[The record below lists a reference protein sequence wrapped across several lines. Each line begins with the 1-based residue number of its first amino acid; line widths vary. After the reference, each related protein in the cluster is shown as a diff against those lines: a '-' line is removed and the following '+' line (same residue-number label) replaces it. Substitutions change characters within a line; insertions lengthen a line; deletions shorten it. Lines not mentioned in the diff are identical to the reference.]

1 MREVLQP
8 TRRRVAIFIRKAI
21 KRKQEMADKAKI
33 IQELSLIFKK
43 THRFKNLDELSYHQE
58 DGQEFVLAEFKD
70 GRTHRL
76 CVSNESPEKMVE
88 SVLVWLVSYELTELC
103 QQPKHGSR
111 LEVIGKVSM
120 IAFIAVIALGI
131 AFFIVPNEA
140 KGFIAA
146 IQAATLAVQII
157 STGYYLIGSTLQEKR
172 ERAGRIK
179 TIHAAEEV
187 DGYIAIEL
195 DPEEDADDLGI
206 KDQTF
211 STTEAETLKKAKK
224 LVGEADEKMS
234 KEEFE
239 AKYKMEITECTRSQT
254 ML

>member
-21 KRKQEMADKAKI
+21 KRKQEMADKAKT
-33 IQELSLIFKK
+33 IQELAGIFRA
-43 THRFKNLDELSYHQE
+43 THKFKNLEDLTYRQE

-111 LEVIGKVSM
+111 LEVINTASK
-120 IAFIAVIALGI
+120 IAFIAVLALGI

-172 ERAGRIK
+172 ERARRTK
-179 TIHAAEEV
+179 VMHAEEV

-195 DPEEDADDLGI
+195 DPDEDSDDLGI

-224 LVGEADEKMS
+224 LVGETDEKMS
-234 KEEFE
+234 KAEFE
-239 AKYKMEITECTRSQT
+239 AKYKMEITECTRGQT